1 MRILLVDDDRFA
13 AELASVFL
21 EMDGYDVVIVE
32 SAISALACLGSDN
45 NIDLVISDLH
55 MPEISGLDLL
65 ALLRAQEWSKPFI
78 LLSANEVTGSDVPY
92 DRWVK
97 KDENLAENLGAAVNA
112 LLQPSAVT
120 E

>member
-1 MRILLVDDDRFA
+1 MRILLVDDDLFA

-21 EMDGYDVVIVE
+21 QMDGYDVVIVE
-32 SAISALACLGSDN
+32 SAISALASLDSEQ

-65 ALLRAQEWSKPFI
+65 ALLRAQGWSKPFI
-78 LLSANEVTGSDVPY
+78 LLSANEVMASDVPY

-97 KDENLAENLGAAVNA
+97 KDENLAENLGIAVNA
-112 LLQPSAVT
+112 LLQPAAVT

>member
-1 MRILLVDDDRFA
+1 MRILLVDDDLFA

-32 SAISALACLGSDN
+32 SAISALACLDSEK

-65 ALLRAQEWSKPFI
+65 ALLRAQDWPKPFI

-97 KDENLAENLGAAVNA
+97 KDENLGAAVNA
-112 LLQPSAVT
+112 LL
-120 E
+120 

>member
-1 MRILLVDDDRFA
+1 MLD
-13 AELASVFL
+13 
-21 EMDGYDVVIVE
+21 
-32 SAISALACLGSDN
+32 SDS
-45 NIDLVISDLH
+45 NIDTVISDLH

-65 ALLRAQEWSKPFI
+65 ALLRAQDWAKPFI
-78 LLSANEVTGSDVPY
+78 LLSANEVTASDALY

>member
-1 MRILLVDDDRFA
+1 MRILLVDDDLFA

-21 EMDGYDVVIVE
+21 QMDGYDVVIVE
-32 SAISALACLGSDN
+32 SAISALAHLDSDDD
-45 NIDLVISDLH
+45 IDLVISDLH

-65 ALLRAQEWSKPFI
+65 ALLRAQQWSKPFI
-78 LLSANEVTGSDVPY
+78 LLSANEVTASDVAY
-92 DRWVK
+92 DCWVK

-112 LLQPSAVT
+112 LLQPAAVT

>member
-1 MRILLVDDDRFA
+1 MRILLVDDDLFA

-21 EMDGYDVVIVE
+21 EMDGYEVVIVE
-32 SAISALACLGSDN
+32 SAISALACLDSDKTL
-45 NIDLVISDLH
+45 DLVISDLH

-65 ALLRAQEWSKPFI
+65 ALLRAQGWSKPFI
-78 LLSANEVTGSDVPY
+78 LLSANEVTASDVPY

-97 KDENLAENLGAAVNA
+97 KDENLAEKLGAAVNA
-112 LLQPSAVT
+112 LLQPAT

>member
-1 MRILLVDDDRFA
+1 MRILLVDDDLFA
-13 AELASVFL
+13 AELATIFL
-21 EMDGYDVVIVE
+21 QMDGYDVVIVE
-32 SAISALACLGSDN
+32 SAISALACLDSDS

-65 ALLRAQEWSKPFI
+65 TLLRAQNWVKPFI
-78 LLSANEVTGSDVPY
+78 LLSANEVMASDTLY

-112 LLQPSAVT
+112 LLQPSAIN
-120 E
+120 